1 LDSDFDAGVGLRLL
15 SHELSLIISVVWYSM
30 LDNGVTQEDFVEYTN
45 IKLEKENA
53 AATIRLNRPDALN
66 ALSLELL
73 EGFSHAVSS
82 VEQDESIKALVV
94 RGEGR
99 AFCAGADLMFFDS
112 AHDDLARLNP
122 YIQRLNGCLFQLEEL
137 PIPTIAVVHGF
148 ALAGGLELAL
158 ACDLTIV
165 ADNARIGDQHANF
178 GLIPG
183 GGSTQRLPRRVGMQ
197 RAMELL
203 TTGRWLSGAEAAEWG
218 LALRA
223 VPTEKLDEELEKLLA
238 LLRSKSRTGL
248 GWIKRVTQRGKD
260 LSLKDGVA
268 LEGSAFVQYFATSS
282 HPWEGIKAF
291 KEKRQP
297 EF

>member
-1 LDSDFDAGVGLRLL
+1 
-15 SHELSLIISVVWYSM
+15 
-30 LDNGVTQEDFVEYTN
+30 VEYTN
-45 IKLEKENA
+45 IKLERENG

-66 ALSLELL
+66 ALSMELL
-73 EGFSHAVSS
+73 EEFSQAVADI
-82 VEQDESIKALVV
+82 ERDESVKALVI

-112 AHDDLARLNP
+112 VREDLARLNP
-122 YIQRLNGCLFQLEEL
+122 YVQRLNGCLFQLEEL

-148 ALAGGLELAL
+148 ALAGGLELVL
-158 ACDLTIV
+158 ACDLAV
-165 ADNARIGDQHANF
+165 AAANARLGDQHANF

-183 GGSTQRLPRRVGMQ
+183 GGSTQRLPRRIGMQ

-203 TTGRWLSGAEAAEWG
+203 TTGRWLSGTEAADWG
-218 LALRA
+218 LVLRS
-223 VPTEKLDEELEKLLA
+223 VPADALDEELEKLLTS
-238 LLRSKSRTGL
+238 LRGKSRTGL
-248 GWIKRVTQRGKD
+248 GWIKSVTQRGKN
-260 LSLKDGVA
+260 LPLRDGVA